1 MPSSPAD
8 PGSSSPPLLEPQPAD
23 AVLAALA
30 RAYDEALQ
38 AAAGGDLDGCAAL
51 LVAADALLA
60 APLQPTPAAATLAA
74 LQTEAQAAHARLA
87 AVLTELRDE
96 TAAGLARTRRGRQAL
111 AGYAGLRP
119 LGDKF
124 ESRI

>member
-1 MPSSPAD
+1 
-8 PGSSSPPLLEPQPAD
+8 
-23 AVLAALA
+23 VLAALA

>member
-1 MPSSPAD
+1 
-8 PGSSSPPLLEPQPAD
+8 
-23 AVLAALA
+23 
-30 RAYDEALQ
+30 
-38 AAAGGDLDGCAAL
+38 
-51 LVAADALLA
+51 
-60 APLQPTPAAATLAA
+60 
-74 LQTEAQAAHARLA
+74 
-87 AVLTELRDE
+87 VLTELRDE